1 VSQAKPIESAR
12 VFQGL
17 EIFSA
22 IFSRIGK
29 NKDEPF
35 QALENLGRIFP
46 RLGWR
51 AARHKAFTGFFSKA
65 WKIAA
70 LVAVL
75 AGGIA
80 DAGEPRV
87 VSTGQMELEFR
98 DGWLTRWKSKLT
110 DEEIRFGA
118 GKAIPEAAAAEF
130 IKADD
135 TTAAL
140 SQAGASVWAVR
151 VPTDKAT
158 VLHADAG
165 TLRQRFVLIQAKAGG
180 LLLQLDDPQFNF
192 RAALERDDG
201 RKEITLTFRT
211 SPVATTQ
218 EPARWLIKQYL
229 GKENWGAQH
238 RLDYLTRTFRIA
250 APEKRPTAWAQNIVF
265 VVNDP
270 PWCAPAP
277 GAGWAK
283 SLEIHHA
290 WLDNLQRVVDSDKLL
305 FCSGNWRAE
314 NGAPS
319 PFAALIGGRVKRA
332 GYHSMLRLPVGCL
345 MGDFARQSVVGAALT
360 AVRAVEADGLLLGL
374 EGDELVSERD
384 FFRLLRAEL
393 DANGLTAVALG
404 VEGEPSEAALP
415 LVDFASGRDAS
426 WQTLVQ
432 KLSPADRFTLPAF
445 LTDAEL
451 KTFGLPPQAGARF
464 TQQQFATF
472 ALARWW
478 GEHQPRLLAPKF
490 FEPGELAR
498 YRLLN
503 ERLLKLA
510 RTPDGSPRLAFD
522 NGEVLADLA
531 GGGWTNHAALLDQHG
546 PVFLKDK
553 LGN

>member
-1 VSQAKPIESAR
+1 M
-12 VFQGL
+12 FL
-17 EIFSA
+17 
-22 IFSRIGK
+22 
-29 NKDEPF
+29 
-35 QALENLGRIFP
+35 
-46 RLGWR
+46 
-51 AARHKAFTGFFSKA
+51 
-65 WKIAA
+65 
-70 LVAVL
+70 L
-75 AGGIA
+75 AGVA
-80 DAGEPRV
+80 MAGEPRV
-87 VSTGQMELEFR
+87 VATGQIELEFR

-110 DEEIRFGA
+110 DEEIRFGT

-135 TTAAL
+135 STAAL
-140 SQAGASVWAVR
+140 SLSGASVWAVR
-151 VPTDKAT
+151 IPADKAA

-211 SPVATTQ
+211 SPVTAAP

-238 RLDYLTRTFRIA
+238 RLDYLARAFRIT

-270 PWCAPAP
+270 PWCAPVA

-283 SLEIHHA
+283 SLEVHHA

-305 FCSGNWRAE
+305 FCCGNWRVE
-314 NGAPS
+314 TGAPS

-332 GYHSMLRLPVGCL
+332 GYHTMLRLPVGCL
-345 MGDFARQSVVGAALT
+345 MGDFARQHTVGAALA
-360 AVRAVEADGLLLGL
+360 AVRAVEADGLLLEL
-374 EGDELVSERD
+374 EGSELLAERD

-393 DANGLTAVALG
+393 DSNGLTAIALG

-415 LVDFASGRDAS
+415 MVDFASGRDPS

-432 KLSPADRFTLPAF
+432 KLAPVDRFALADF
-445 LTDAEL
+445 LTDEEL
-451 KTFGLPPQAGARF
+451 QTFALPPPTGARF
-464 TQQQFATF
+464 TRQQFAVF
-472 ALARWW
+472 ALAHWW
-478 GEHQPRLLAPKF
+478 GEHQPRLQEPKF

-503 ERLLKLA
+503 ERILKLI
-510 RTPDGSPRLAFD
+510 RTPDGMPRLAFD
-522 NGEVLADLA
+522 NGEVLADLVNGMWVNCA
-531 GGGWTNHAALLDQHG
+531 VLLDQHG

-553 LGN
+553 LEH